1 MSANGATMGASMTGK
16 FDQLPQDQGRTI
28 LSQRETRV
36 GDIEALHQRWSWDG
50 ITAESLVFRSEDVAH
65 LADEEVV
72 RRLVS
77 HPGYRPG
84 AEVSLTRLAS
94 GDTFANFN
102 ACCDG

>member
-36 GDIEALHQRWSWDG
+36 GDLKALHQRWSWDG

-77 HPGYRPG
+77 HPGYRLG
-84 AEVSLTRLAS
+84 AEVSLTRLDS
-94 GDTFANFN
+94 GYTFANFN
-102 ACCDG
+102 ARCDG